1 MPIPTG
7 ETLTL
12 KFAGYDNL
20 EVRFPE
26 TEHTLDQD
34 EEWFELRDGDTWRR
48 LRLHDYTE
56 IYKVPGLY
64 ESLFYRLLRCCSP
77 RRVVNLLEAVLRDA
91 GEAPRDLRVLDVGAG
106 NGMVG
111 EQVWNLG
118 ATHIVGVDIFEE
130 AKEAALRDR
139 AHIYADYLVADLTDL
154 EEETERRVR
163 RQALNCLTTVAAL
176 GYGDIPPRAF
186 LKALDLVDTPAW
198 VAFNIKEDFLWRSS
212 SDETGFERLVD
223 RLRTER
229 VMRVEAY
236 RRYPHRISIRGK
248 PLYYVAV
255 VARKL
260 RDLPDEW
267 LD

>member
-1 MPIPTG
+1 MSIPTG

-12 KFAGYDNL
+12 EFAGYDNL

-26 TEHTLDQD
+26 TDRALGQD
-34 EEWFELRDGDTWRR
+34 EEWFELRDGDDWRR
-48 LRLHDYTE
+48 LRLHDYAE

-77 RRVVNLLEAVLRDA
+77 RRVVNLLEAVLKDA
-91 GEAPRDLRVLDVGAG
+91 GEAPRSLRVLDVGAG

-111 EQVWNLG
+111 AQVWNLG
-118 ATHIVGVDIFEE
+118 AASVVGVDIIEE

-139 AHIYADYLVADLTDL
+139 SHVYADYVVADLTDL
-154 EEETERRVR
+154 SEETERRLR
-163 RQALNCLTTVAAL
+163 GHALNCLTTVAAL
-176 GYGDIPPRAF
+176 GYGDIPARAF

-198 VAFNIKEDFLWRSS
+198 VAFNIKEDFLWG
-212 SDETGFERLVD
+212 SDETGFEGLVR
-223 RLRTER
+223 RLRRER

-236 RRYPHRISIRGK
+236 RRYPHRVSIRGE
-248 PLYYVAV
+248 PLHYVAV

-260 RDLPDEW
+260 RDLPDGW
-267 LD
+267 ID